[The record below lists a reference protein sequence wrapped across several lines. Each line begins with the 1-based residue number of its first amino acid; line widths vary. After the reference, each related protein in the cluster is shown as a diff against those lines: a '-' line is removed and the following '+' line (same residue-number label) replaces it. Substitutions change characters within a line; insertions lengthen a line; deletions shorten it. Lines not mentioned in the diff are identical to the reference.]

1 MKVSIIIPV
10 YNLENYIAKT
20 IESCL
25 RQTYGNIE
33 VVIVNDGSTD
43 GSEKEIEKYLAD
55 ERIIYV
61 KQENAGVSAARN
73 HGVKISTGDYLTFVD
88 GDDLLKSDT
97 IEKNIE
103 LIKASEIP
111 IDWLAFPV
119 VRIDENGSP
128 VLITCGRLQDY
139 HYMKVEELDAQS
151 VYARYEKGLFP
162 PIVCSML
169 FRRSFFDRRFVNGR
183 YEDTYMFLELLE
195 KYPVVLLSPYGAYYY
210 VNRESSFI
218 NEPFSAEKWVAYT
231 RARIKSIKVGNMLF
245 PERVREFRKMSSSM
259 YYNLK
264 WVKFKHRHDDNFSKP
279 LHLLESE
286 IPDIRKGGNMVLKY
300 YMKCAVSVMGSIRR
314 TRRK

>member
-10 YNLENYIAKT
+10 YNLENYVAKT

-25 RQTYGNIE
+25 KQTYSDIE

-55 ERIIYV
+55 ERVIYV
-61 KQENAGVSAARN
+61 RQENAGVSVARN

-97 IEKNIE
+97 IEKNME
-103 LIKASEIP
+103 LIEAREVP
-111 IDWLAFPV
+111 IDWLAFSI

-128 VLITCGRLQDY
+128 ALTTCNQLQD
-139 HYMKVEELDAQS
+139 HRYMKVEELDAHN
-151 VYARYEKGLFP
+151 VYARYEKGMFP
-162 PIVCSML
+162 PVVCSML
-169 FRRSFFDRRFVNGR
+169 FRRSFFDRQFVNGR

-195 KYPVVLLSPYGAYYY
+195 KRPTVLLSPYGSYHY

-218 NEPFSAEKWVAYT
+218 NEPFSVEKWVAYT
-231 RARIKSIKVGNMLF
+231 RARIKSIKVGVVLF
-245 PERVREFRKMSSSM
+245 PERGREFRKVSSLM

-264 WVKFKHRHDDNFSKP
+264 WVKFKNRHDDNFSEP
-279 LHLLESE
+279 LRLLESE
-286 IPDIRKGGNMVLKY
+286 IPDIKKGGNPALKY
-300 YMKCAVSVMGSIRR
+300 YMKCAVNVMASICR